1 MPARVPLTNL
11 RDTTNGGAPM
21 YVGGDRLLGDGAP
34 TPPNFLDDDDQYFE
48 SVYRRRGLLTVAHIP
63 PAGIS
68 TVDFVTLILRNN
80 STTERAYVNVLLAPN
95 LSTEMRISG
104 VPVSSPVYSDVLMV
118 ETDAGAN
125 AVATIDASNALSVNV
140 VSSGQFD
147 ISLTPTVEFD
157 PEPTGNLSAF
167 VVLQSSGSIQSITV
181 VNPTSHSYS
190 EPPTVR
196 VRGGKVSQLGFFE
209 KTDSDTK
216 VQGSLQ
222 GGSLTLIGSLCRT
235 EFASNITQPGDVLLV
250 NNEVR
255 VVTSVNPDTKE
266 FAIDSALSGVKNV
279 FEEWSFISFLSASN
293 DSLYR
298 SGNGTL
304 NNQPQLGQNGLV
316 CTTKH
321 NLCVGDYVIYLAS
334 SGLFVSRRVSDV
346 MNENEFTVESNAS
359 ITSSS
364 NAAWYYIYLYSEA
377 TPGGNTLSEVQ
388 VVSYVKT
395 INEPASD
402 TVVDLLGHGSRQ
414 LFLRNHNFFNQPGS
428 YFNASL
434 MGTSRVVNY
443 AVTSSAHDRFG
454 EVPHKIDASSVL
466 EIELKPQPSP
476 ETQVLSGFPLNGGT
490 AGETGRRPM
499 IVVYQRGVEGR
510 SNQVT
515 FWGYYMRYT
524 PESGTNY
531 TQAINV

>member
-1 MPARVPLTNL
+1 MPGRTPLTNL
-11 RDTTNGGAPM
+11 RDKTNGGAPI
-21 YVGGDRLLGDGAP
+21 YVGGDRLSGELAP
-34 TPPNFLDDDDQYFE
+34 TPPEFLDDDDQYFD
-48 SVYRRRGLLTVAHIP
+48 SNYVRRGLLTVVHVP

-68 TVDFVTLILRNN
+68 TVDFVTLFLRNS
-80 STTERAYVNVLLAPN
+80 STTERAYVNVLLGAH
-95 LSTEMRISG
+95 LSTELRISG
-104 VPVSSPVYSDVLMV
+104 VPVSSPVYSDVLML
-118 ETDAGAN
+118 ETDAGAE
-125 AVATIDASNALSVNV
+125 ALATIDSSNVLSVSV

-147 ISLTPTVEFD
+147 ISLTPKVEFD

-167 VVLQSSGSIQSITV
+167 VVLESSGSIQSITV
-181 VNPTSHSYS
+181 VNPTGHSYS
-190 EPPTVR
+190 EPPNVR
-196 VRGGKVSQLGFFE
+196 VVGGKVSQLGFFE
-209 KTDSDTK
+209 RTDSNTK

-235 EFASNITQPGDVLLV
+235 QFASNISQPGDVLLV

-266 FAIDSALSGVKNV
+266 FAIDRALSGVRNV
-279 FEEWSFISFLSASN
+279 FDEWSFIPFLSASK

-316 CTTKH
+316 CTRKH
-321 NLCVGDYVIYLAS
+321 HLCTGDYVIYLAS
-334 SGLFVSRRVSDV
+334 SGLLVSRRVSDV
-346 MNENEFTVESNAS
+346 ISETEFTVEENAS

-364 NAAWYYIYLYSEA
+364 NVAWYYIYLYSEA
-377 TPGGNTLSEVQ
+377 TPGGDQLSEVQ
-388 VVSYVKT
+388 VVSYIKMLD
-395 INEPASD
+395 EPEVRVID
-402 TVVDLLGHGSRQ
+402 VLGLGSRQ
-414 LFLRNHNFFNQPGS
+414 LFLRNENFFNQAGS

-434 MGTSRVVNY
+434 PGGSRVVNY
-443 AVTSSAHDRFG
+443 AVTSSSHDRFG
-454 EVPHKIDASSVL
+454 EVPHEIDASSVL

-476 ETQVLSGFPLNGGT
+476 EAQVLSGFPLNGGT

-499 IVVYQRGVEGR
+499 IAVYQRGVVGR

-515 FWGYYMRYT
+515 FWGYYMRYP